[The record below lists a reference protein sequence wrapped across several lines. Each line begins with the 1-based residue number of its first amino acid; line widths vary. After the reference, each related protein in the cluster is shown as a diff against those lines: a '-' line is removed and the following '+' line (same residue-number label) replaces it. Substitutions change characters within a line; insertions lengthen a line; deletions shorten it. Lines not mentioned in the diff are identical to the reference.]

1 MDYEQ
6 IVFNIIIYA
15 GNARAKAYEAL
26 SEAKKGDFKRA
37 EALLKEAEDE
47 IIKAHDIQNDLIA
60 RETGGNGINTTLLL
74 VHAEDHLMNA
84 ITSRDLI
91 KEIIDLCK
99 KIFEKSIL

>member
-26 SEAKKGDFKRA
+26 SEAKKGDFIKA
-37 EALLKEAEDE
+37 ETLINEAGDE

-60 RETGGNGINTTLLL
+60 REAGGDGINTTLLL

-84 ITSRDLI
+84 ITSRDII
-91 KEIIDLCK
+91 KEVIDLYK
-99 KIFEKSIL
+99 RIRENI